1 MNFISIS
8 HVALVIWQRQQHNYA
23 QCFHKINWLQW
34 TTIFFP
40 LLYMSP
46 GLVWFGVRLWADLR
60 KLHSIEIYCSLNGN
74 VNMLWLLDF
83 NSKSIIIN
91 VMHVTCVTYIDNMN
105 WIRKLFHRLWWNFF
119 ECSRWNEKYENRILT
134 QSHSISLFGTILK
147 SLWIPKCFHFV
158 EILCHFQL
166 CSVKEPLFKS

>member
-8 HVALVIWQRQQHNYA
+8 HVALVIWQQQQQHNYA

-91 VMHVTCVTYIDNMN
+91 VMHVTCVTYIDNMIG
-105 WIRKLFHRLWWNFF
+105 IRKLLHWLWWNFSNF
-119 ECSRWNEKYENRILT
+119 QDEMKNMKIEYWP
-134 QSHSISLFGTILK
+134 SHIRYRY
-147 SLWIPKCFHFV
+147 
-158 EILCHFQL
+158 
-166 CSVKEPLFKS
+166 SVQF